1 MSLFRGLGVDIS
13 RAENDPTQI
22 IERCPELNF
31 SPLKVKSAWVEP
43 RLDEFVEPPVRYMS
57 EYRIVNPS
65 NEMVIDGGHPVSAK
79 YKPHDVK
86 AILQSLCEIANLG
99 DLTLSHAAVLRGG
112 EHIVL
117 QASSK
122 QSFSPVVGDVYGGN
136 VLFKISNVPGITS
149 SVSAYVLRLICTNGA
164 TARENVGD
172 GILTLH
178 HRREYDGAA
187 RESVEKMTLALEASL
202 GVYKGKMDMLYCTPA
217 TQEETKR
224 YLRRILEL
232 GEDEETR
239 TLVDLGV
246 AMLGQPGLD
255 LTMPEDGV
263 NMTFA
268 TLYNGVTY
276 WVDHVRGR
284 KPETALFSSIY
295 GEGERLKRR
304 ALKVALEMI
313 VEGRN

>member
-13 RAENDPTQI
+13 RAENDLSQI

-31 SPLKVKSAWVEP
+31 TPLKVKSAWVEP
-43 RLDEFVEPPVRYMS
+43 EDEFTKPGVMYTG
-57 EYRIVNPS
+57 EYRIVNPLN
-65 NEMVIDGGHPVSAK
+65 NEVIDGGHPVSTN

-86 AILQSLCEIANLG
+86 AILQSLCEIATLG
-99 DLTLSHAAVLRGG
+99 DLTLSNAAVLRGG

-122 QSFSPVVGDVYGGN
+122 SSFSPVVGDIYGGN

-149 SVSAYVLRLICTNGA
+149 SVSAYVLRLVCTNGA

-187 RESVEKMTLALEASL
+187 RESVEKMTLALESSL
-202 GVYKGKMDMLYCTPA
+202 SAYKGKMDMLYYTPVDRV
-217 TQEETKR
+217 ETR
-224 YLRRILEL
+224 AYMSRVLEI
-232 GEDEETR
+232 GEDEESR
-239 TLVDLGV
+239 SYEALREAIGR
-246 AMLGQPGLD
+246 QPGVT
-255 LTMPEDGV
+255 LTNTFDIDEH
-263 NMTFA
+263 TFA

>member
-1 MSLFRGLGVDIS
+1 MSLFRGLGTDIS
-13 RAENDPTQI
+13 RAENDLSEI

-31 SPLKVKSAWVEP
+31 TPTKVRNAWVEDD
-43 RLDEFVEPPVRYMS
+43 RFEIHRTG
-57 EYRIVNPS
+57 EYRIINPLS
-65 NEMVIDGGHPVSAK
+65 NRVIDGSHPVSAK

-112 EHIVL
+112 AHIVL

-122 QSFSPVVGDVYGGN
+122 QAFSPVVGDIYGGN

-149 SVSAYVLRLICTNGA
+149 SVSAHVLRLVCTNGA
-164 TARENVGD
+164 TAKENVGD

-187 RESVEKMTLALEASL
+187 RESVEKMTMALESSLTVYKEKMETLYSTVRPHEEFFLDYVDRLLERTDDEKDRVVASL
-202 GVYKGKMDMLYCTPA
+202 
-217 TQEETKR
+217 
-224 YLRRILEL
+224 LEAY
-232 GEDEETR
+232 ES
-239 TLVDLGV
+239 
-246 AMLGQPGLD
+246 QPGRLE
-255 LTMPEDGV
+255 TAIHGRP
-263 NMTFA
+263 TYA
-268 TLYNGVTY
+268 TAYNAVTY

-304 ALKVALEMI
+304 ALYSW
-313 VEGRN
+313 R